1 MSYEPTAT
9 YAPMAMA
16 TAVPMETDK
25 QTNANDGG
33 GNSEVSSLLQRQ
45 PRPLDENQVQRLL
58 EQGYTRG
65 KSR

>member
-1 MSYEPTAT
+1 MSYTTANH
-9 YAPMAMA
+9 APMAMA
-16 TAVPMETDK
+16 TAVPEETYK

-33 GNSEVSSLLQRQ
+33 DSEVSSLLQRQ
-45 PRPLDENQVQRLL
+45 PTPLDENQVQRLL